1 MCDERQCK
9 RQPNNDYCHC
19 EDHYMQMSNA
29 DCAPRS
35 NTGCTPYQLEAL
47 ENMCK
52 MSCKENPLEYLIR
65 AEANERKKENAQ
77 DLDAPSPQNNK
88 NKQHGSN
95 NDTKLDDHTT
105 PSFHAETGTDHVNSE
120 TVILSDDDLLKK
132 AMEYHKDLTAEA
144 WKKLNNKK
152 TPNQA
157 EKKAIVEKRF
167 KAAPKWNDTHFK
179 TNKSQG
185 VNGTWIK
192 LANLL
197 RTDVGNP
204 ISEAEKKV
212 VVVALMKWQSEN
224 GFSPDGQY
232 GIKSA
237 KKLEST
243 NHYYACDTPEL
254 IEKRQQ
260 NIQGFLLKH
269 DHSKKDTSYVSRH
282 ARYLAEF
289 MSESDSFDQDRQNG
303 EQVKNNEQIP
313 YHLVKRMILDDLETK
328 NRDNIG
334 LLSLWLGTAQWGVSG
349 VGSLKDPVDSDWK
362 GPHTANGKR
371 TREYEQGG
379 IGIADYDDAPL
390 ARFYEVF
397 GTPDQKPMDESRY
410 VNKKA
415 SGKDGQ
421 KKTYKYSSKAY
432 DTIKSDHEF
441 YEYISPLFDRGDGT
455 KQGDEWNDEASIWL
469 MEDWIKDTWNDSKIT
484 QYHDVNTQIVAS
496 RIKNSGHVSLGKKD
510 TVATLTKKYGDYGES
525 RPDRTREDYLNR
537 LKYTERLTTLHESI
551 QKDFDKGERVSEDG
565 MSIITKDDKPE
576 ATDPK

>member
-1 MCDERQCK
+1 MSLANCQSKKDARYTARLK
-9 RQPNNDYCHC
+9 RILQGWAKIP
-19 EDHYMQMSNA
+19 A
-29 DCAPRS
+29 
-35 NTGCTPYQLEAL
+35 
-47 ENMCK
+47 
-52 MSCKENPLEYLIR
+52 
-65 AEANERKKENAQ
+65 
-77 DLDAPSPQNNK
+77 APSPEADPKRYMAQGK
-88 NKQHGSN
+88 TYDWEGTGPTPQMY
-95 NDTKLDDHTT
+95 DQTT
-105 PSFHAETGTDHVNSE
+105 PSFHAETDADHVNSE

-132 AMEYHKDLTAEA
+132 AMEYHKVLKADA
-144 WKKLNNKK
+144 WEKLNNKK
-152 TPNQA
+152 APNQA
-157 EKKAIVEKRF
+157 EKKSIVKKRL
-167 KAAPKWNDTHFK
+167 KAAPIWNDTHFK

-185 VNGTWIK
+185 ANGTWIK

-224 GFSPDGQY
+224 GLDPDGQY
-232 GIKSA
+232 GIKSV

-289 MSESDSFDQDRQNG
+289 MSKSDAFDQERQNG
-303 EQVKNNEQIP
+303 KSNKNNEQIP

-349 VGSLKDPVDSDWK
+349 VDSSLEDPVGSNWK
-362 GPHTANGKR
+362 GPIAAKGKR

-421 KKTYKYSSKAY
+421 KKRYKYSSKAY
-432 DTIKSDHEF
+432 DHIKSDHDF

-455 KQGDEWNDEASIWL
+455 KQGDEWNDEASIWV
-469 MEDWIKDTWNDSKIT
+469 MEDWLKDTWNDSKIT
-484 QYHDVNTQIVAS
+484 QYHDLERQSIAS
-496 RIKNSGHVSLGKKD
+496 RIKNSGHVSLNKKD
-510 TVATLTKKYGDYGES
+510 TAATLTKNYGDYGAS
-525 RPDRTREDYLNR
+525 RPDRSREDYLNR
-537 LKYTERLTTLHESI
+537 LKYTKRLTTLHESI
-551 QKDFDKGERVSEDG
+551 QKDFKKGERVSEDG
-565 MSIITKDDKPE
+565 ISIITKDDKPE
-576 ATDPK
+576 ATDSK